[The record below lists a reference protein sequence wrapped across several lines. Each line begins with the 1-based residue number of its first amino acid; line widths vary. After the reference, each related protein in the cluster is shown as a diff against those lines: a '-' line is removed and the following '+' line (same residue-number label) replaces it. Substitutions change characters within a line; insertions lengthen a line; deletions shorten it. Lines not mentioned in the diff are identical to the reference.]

1 MSIADERWRSIP
13 GYLAYEASSQGRIRS
28 IERTIIRK
36 DGKPLHIKG
45 RVLAQ
50 CTTAKGYKNAGRA
63 GPVHV
68 LVCLA
73 FHGPRPD
80 GLLACHG
87 PLGKTINTPDNLYW
101 GPPSQNLGD
110 DKRRDGTTLFGTRN
124 PATKL
129 TPDQVAQIRSLDG
142 SISHDQIAKR
152 FGVSQSTIS
161 RIIKDKLWS
170 YAP

>member
-1 MSIADERWRSIP
+1 MSIADEHWRSIP
-13 GYLAYEASSQGRIRS
+13 GYLVYEASSQGRIRS
-28 IERTIIRK
+28 IERTIICK
-36 DGKPLHIKG
+36 DGKPRHIKG

-50 CTTAKGYKNAGRA
+50 CTTAKGYKNAGPA

-80 GLLACHG
+80 RHFACHG
-87 PLGKTINTPDNLYW
+87 HLGKTINTPENLYW
-101 GPPSQNLGD
+101 GTSVQNLGD

-129 TPDQVAQIRSLDG
+129 TPDQVIEIRQLAG
-142 SISHDQIAKR
+142 SMSQTQLAKR
-152 FGVSQSTIS
+152 YGVHQVTIS
-161 RIIKDKLWS
+161 RIILRKTW
-170 YAP
+170 AQRP

>member
-1 MSIADERWRSIP
+1 MTHEYWRSIP
-13 GYLAYEASSQGRIRS
+13 GYPAYEASSQGRIRS
-28 IERTIIRK
+28 VERTIIRK
-36 DGKPLHIKG
+36 NGKPLHIKG
-45 RVLAQ
+45 RVLSQ
-50 CTTAKGYKNAGRA
+50 CTTSRGYKNAGR
-63 GPVHV
+63 GYPVHV

-124 PATKL
+124 PAAKL
-129 TPDQVAQIRSLDG
+129 TPDQVTEIRQLAG
-142 SISHDQIAKR
+142 SMSQALIAKQY
-152 FGVSQSTIS
+152 GVTQTTVS
-161 RIIKDKLWS
+161 RIILRQLW
-170 YAP
+170 AQLP

>member
-1 MSIADERWRSIP
+1 MLMTHELWRSIP
-13 GYLAYEASSQGRIRS
+13 GYLDYEASSQGRIRS

-45 RVLAQ
+45 RVLTQ
-50 CTTAKGYKNAGRA
+50 CTTARGYINCSI
-63 GPVHV
+63 GPVHTF
-68 LVCLA
+68 VCSA

-80 GLLACHG
+80 RHLACHG
-87 PLGKTINTPDNLYW
+87 HLGKTINTPENLYW
-101 GPPSQNLGD
+101 GTPEQNLGD

-129 TPDQVAQIRSLDG
+129 TLDQVAQIRSLDG

-161 RIIKDKLWS
+161 RIIKGKLWS

>member
-1 MSIADERWRSIP
+1 MSIADERWCSIP

-50 CTTAKGYKNAGRA
+50 CTTAKGYKNAGPA

-124 PATKL
+124 PAAKL
-129 TPDQVAQIRSLDG
+129 TPDQVTEIRQLAG
-142 SISHDQIAKR
+142 SMSQTQLAKR
-152 FGVSQSTIS
+152 YGVAQTTVSL
-161 RIIKDKLWS
+161 IIRNELWTQ
-170 YAP
+170 AP